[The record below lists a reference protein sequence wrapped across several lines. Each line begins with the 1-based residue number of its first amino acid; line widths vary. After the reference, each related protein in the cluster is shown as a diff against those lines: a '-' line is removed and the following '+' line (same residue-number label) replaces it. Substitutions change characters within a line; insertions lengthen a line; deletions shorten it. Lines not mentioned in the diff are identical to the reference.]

1 MAVPVRDAIIA
12 GNWKM
17 NYSPRRAAEFT
28 YEIISEL
35 GMLVNRYPYVL
46 SILCPPAISL
56 MAVREV
62 LDAHLFR
69 RVELGAQNMY
79 FEEQGAFTGEIAPS
93 MVRELCSTVI
103 LGHSERRTLFGE
115 TDELVNKKVLAAFR
129 HNLRPIVCV
138 GEHLDQYES
147 GQTEAVIHAQVQQ
160 SLAGIGSEDAPKLVI
175 AYEPIWAIG
184 TGKAATAEG
193 AGQIIHYIRELY
205 REMYGEKAA
214 RELRILYGGS
224 VTSSNISEFIA
235 QPDIDGALVGG
246 ASLKPDFVEIVRKT
260 IEVMQRQQ

>member
-1 MAVPVRDAIIA
+1 MPVPLRDAIIA

-17 NYSPRRAAEFT
+17 HYGPRQGSEFT

-35 GMLVNRYPYVL
+35 GLLVTRYPYVL

-62 LDAHLFR
+62 LEAHLFR

-79 FEEQGAFTGEIAPS
+79 FEEKGAFTGEIAPS
-93 MVRELCSTVI
+93 MVRELCSSVI
-103 LGHSERRTLFGE
+103 LGHSERRMYFGE
-115 TDELVNKKVLAAFR
+115 TDDLVNKKVLAAFR
-129 HNLRPIVCV
+129 HDLRPIVCV
-138 GEHLDQYES
+138 GEHLDQYEA
-147 GQTEAVIHAQVQQ
+147 GKTEDVICTQVRQ
-160 SLAGIGSEDAPKLVI
+160 SLANVPGEAAPNMVV

-193 AGQIIHYIRELY
+193 AGKVISLIRSLY
-205 REMYGEKAA
+205 GEMYGEGAA
-214 RELRILYGGS
+214 RALRILYGGS
-224 VTSSNISEFIA
+224 VTSSNIAEFMSH
-235 QPDIDGALVGG
+235 PDIDGALVGG

-260 IEVMQRQQ
+260 IEVMQQ